1 MAQCRICGK
10 EYPNGGL
17 AKACERRCKVKT
29 SAEATTSPE
38 KAVEAAGKGIPMEE
52 ETEGREGAYI
62 LPMSRCPEEI
72 SLKRK
77 GDFVKVILYGQVCE
91 DGVMVQ
97 GVEYGR

>member
-1 MAQCRICGK
+1 MEQCRICGK

-38 KAVEAAGKGIPMEE
+38 KAVEEAGKGIPMEE
-52 ETEGREGAYI
+52 ETEGREVVYI
-62 LPMSRCPEEI
+62 LPMSRCPDEI
-72 SLKRK
+72 GLKRR

-91 DGVMVQ
+91 GGVMVQ

>member
-1 MAQCRICGK
+1 MVACQVCGK
-10 EYPNGGL
+10 EYSNLGL
-17 AKACERRCKVKT
+17 ARACEKRCKVKA
-29 SAEATTSPE
+29 SAEAATSPE
-38 KAVEAAGKGIPMEE
+38 KAVEEAGKGIPMEE